1 MRASSAECV
10 CTSLPRADAKKVL
23 NPGDSVTYSGVYRLP
38 PEARTVDIDFPW
50 SGQEGLRMKGIAVS

>member
-1 MRASSAECV
+1 M
-10 CTSLPRADAKKVL
+10 
-23 NPGDSVTYSGVYRLP
+23 TYSGVYRLP